1 MSIRDMTVDTFW
13 KGEVRVQAVAEDGE
27 GSYRTR
33 IFIKNGEI
41 YDYHCSCPYGSSYK
55 GICEHGLELFK
66 KYRLRE
72 QEMNALP
79 VSTSPAVRS
88 MIREYTNRE
97 VARIMGEE
105 TAPVVEFVPCLIISR
120 RGVSLECRIRGK
132 RQYLIKDLGAFADA
146 VRTGK
151 RVEYGKGFAFEHS
164 LLAFSEESRPLVQ
177 MVMEET
183 GAYKEHYEDIRKRTA
198 AAAPALNTLLLSR
211 SACDRFF
218 AIVEGRE
225 IETETCRGHRTR
237 LKFLRGKPA
246 IRVRA
251 QRIGR
256 EGLEIRIPDE
266 LMVFQGEKS
275 LYVAD
280 ETHLYCCD
288 DESTENL
295 TIFLTQILSEPGG
308 ARKVSVNE
316 RDIPLFY
323 ERVLKKLDLSGILES
338 GGIDW
343 DYYRPGELQA
353 RFEFDSRQPGEITMK
368 PILSYGD
375 FSFHPLEDEKI
386 PKEICRDVPE
396 EFRVSR
402 LITKYFEYREDNGE
416 YLVIRDDED
425 AIYRLL
431 SEGIDRFGETGE
443 VWVSDSI
450 KSMKVLAPPQIS
462 LGVSVHEGWLNL
474 KVDAEG
480 MNTSE
485 IMRILSEYKQKKKY
499 CRMKNGDFLRLTD
512 DGLLTLLKLTDGLA
526 LGKNELQSGMISLP
540 AYRAFYLESLVK
552 ENGHIPFSRDS
563 LFKTIVRDLQSSE
576 TVGYEPPAEQRKVL
590 REYQKAGFV
599 WMKMLDGYR
608 FGGILADDMGLG
620 KTLQTI
626 TLLAAEKEERA
637 CGTAAGMA
645 QPSVSLV
652 ICPASLIYN
661 WGHEF
666 SIFAPSLRVLLVTG
680 PQAERQKEL
689 EQIDEYDAVV
699 TSYDLLKR
707 DLPYYME
714 HTFRF
719 EIIDEAQY
727 IKNASTQSA
736 KAVKAVKAISRFA
749 LTGTPVENR
758 LSELWS
764 IFDYLMPGFLF
775 TYRKFKTMFEIPIVK
790 EEDKEALEN
799 LHRMIHPFILRRL
812 KSDVLKELPVK
823 LEKVVYSAPEGK
835 QKELYRAAA
844 LKLRQSLEEDE
855 KTAETSGKFQI
866 LAELTRLRQL
876 CCDPSLCF
884 ERYNG
889 ESAKLETC
897 VSLLLSAAE
906 SGHKILLFSQFAS
919 MLGIIGNRLKKEGIP
934 FYLLTGSTT
943 KEERNKM
950 VNAFHRDQVPV
961 FLISLKAG
969 GTGLNLTAADIVIHY
984 DPWWNVAAQNQAT
997 DRAHRIGQEKQV
1009 TVYKLIMKDTIEENI
1024 LNLQEAKKN
1033 LADQIVTEGM
1043 VSLAEMSREELI
1055 KILEI

>member
-1 MSIRDMTVDTFW
+1 M
-13 KGEVRVQAVAEDGE
+13 
-27 GSYRTR
+27 
-33 IFIKNGEI
+33 
-41 YDYHCSCPYGSSYK
+41 
-55 GICEHGLELFK
+55 
-66 KYRLRE
+66 
-72 QEMNALP
+72 
-79 VSTSPAVRS
+79 
-88 MIREYTNRE
+88 
-97 VARIMGEE
+97 
-105 TAPVVEFVPCLIISR
+105 
-120 RGVSLECRIRGK
+120 
-132 RQYLIKDLGAFADA
+132 
-146 VRTGK
+146 
-151 RVEYGKGFAFEHS
+151 
-164 LLAFSEESRPLVQ
+164 
-177 MVMEET
+177 
-183 GAYKEHYEDIRKRTA
+183 
-198 AAAPALNTLLLSR
+198 
-211 SACDRFF
+211 
-218 AIVEGRE
+218 
-225 IETETCRGHRTR
+225 
-237 LKFLRGKPA
+237 
-246 IRVRA
+246 
-251 QRIGR
+251 
-256 EGLEIRIPDE
+256 
-266 LMVFQGEKS
+266 
-275 LYVAD
+275 
-280 ETHLYCCD
+280 
-288 DESTENL
+288 
-295 TIFLTQILSEPGG
+295 
-308 ARKVSVNE
+308 
-316 RDIPLFY
+316 
-323 ERVLKKLDLSGILES
+323 
-338 GGIDW
+338 
-343 DYYRPGELQA
+343 
-353 RFEFDSRQPGEITMK
+353 
-368 PILSYGD
+368 
-375 FSFHPLEDEKI
+375 
-386 PKEICRDVPE
+386 
-396 EFRVSR
+396 
-402 LITKYFEYREDNGE
+402 
-416 YLVIRDDED
+416 
-425 AIYRLL
+425 
-431 SEGIDRFGETGE
+431 
-443 VWVSDSI
+443 
-450 KSMKVLAPPQIS
+450 
-462 LGVSVHEGWLNL
+462 
-474 KVDAEG
+474 
-480 MNTSE
+480 
-485 IMRILSEYKQKKKY
+485 
-499 CRMKNGDFLRLTD
+499 
-512 DGLLTLLKLTDGLA
+512 
-526 LGKNELQSGMISLP
+526 
-540 AYRAFYLESLVK
+540 
-552 ENGHIPFSRDS
+552 
-563 LFKTIVRDLQSSE
+563 FKTIVRDLQSSE

-799 LHRMIHPFILRRL
+799 LHRMIRPFILRRL

-906 SGHKILLFSQFAS
+906 SGHKILLFSCPSSPPA
-919 MLGIIGNRLKKEGIP
+919 GI
-934 FYLLTGSTT
+934 
-943 KEERNKM
+943 
-950 VNAFHRDQVPV
+950 
-961 FLISLKAG
+961 
-969 GTGLNLTAADIVIHY
+969 
-984 DPWWNVAAQNQAT
+984 W
-997 DRAHRIGQEKQV
+997 
-1009 TVYKLIMKDTIEENI
+1009 
-1024 LNLQEAKKN
+1024 
-1033 LADQIVTEGM
+1033 
-1043 VSLAEMSREELI
+1043 
-1055 KILEI
+1055 